1 MPSSLRR
8 PKLGQH
14 FLRDPRYVRKIV
26 DALSVQ
32 PEDLMIEIGPG
43 HGEITRIL
51 ASKIH
56 ALTAIEIDPSLAA
69 RLRQEF
75 RDSDKIEIFEGDILK
90 ADLGKICEH
99 HKKKQCY
106 VFGNLPYYITSPI
119 LHRLFA
125 ARARIRHMTVLV
137 QREVAERITSKPGS
151 RSYGYLSILA
161 QCFSQPHIV
170 LEIPPGAFE
179 PPPKVYS
186 ALVDCRM
193 VSRFPKWDDPSY
205 TAFLNF
211 ARICFAQKRKNLLNN
226 LLAVYSRHQARQAL
240 EESELKTNIRAE
252 QLSLKQLANLF
263 ERLHLYPEFVN

>member
-1 MPSSLRR
+1 MSSSLRR

-32 PEDLMIEIGPG
+32 PEDLLIEIGPG
-43 HGEITRIL
+43 RGEITRIL
-51 ASKIH
+51 ASKVH

-69 RLRQEF
+69 LLRQEF
-75 RDSDKIEIFEGDILK
+75 HGNPKIEIFEGDILK
-90 ADLGKICEH
+90 ADLGEICER
-99 HKKKQCY
+99 HKREHCY

-125 ARARIRHMTVLV
+125 ARAHIRHMTVLV
-137 QREVAERITSKPGS
+137 QREVAERITSEPGL
-151 RSYGYLSILA
+151 RNYGYLSVLA

-170 LEIPPGAFE
+170 FEIPPGAFA
-179 PPPKVYS
+179 PPPEVYS

-193 VSRFPKWDDPSY
+193 VSRFPRWNDPSC
-205 TAFLNF
+205 TAFLSF

-226 LLAVYSRHQARQAL
+226 LLATYPQRQARQAL
-240 EESELKTNIRAE
+240 EESGLKTNIRAE
-252 QLSLKQLANLF
+252 QLTLEQLANLF
-263 ERLHLYPEFVN
+263 ERLRLYNL